1 MGKMRR
7 WRRHSLE
14 FKREAVER
22 MRSCES
28 IDALAR
34 ELDIQRKLLYTW
46 RYQFEGHPERR
57 HANYGITAEER
68 KEKRLVEEIGRV
80 KAALADK
87 VLENDFLKSAL
98 FRINEE
104 RQRSSGLPGS
114 ASTPRSGRGRKS
126 KAN

>member
-68 KEKRLVEEIGRV
+68 KEWGAPHLSVFIRVHLWPIALVRP
-80 KAALADK
+80 
-87 VLENDFLKSAL
+87 NS
-98 FRINEE
+98 
-104 RQRSSGLPGS
+104 
-114 ASTPRSGRGRKS
+114 
-126 KAN
+126 